1 MKYFV
6 IADPATT
13 ESFMLSVDGL
23 PTEYATE
30 AAAVAAAKEYS
41 VDCYVVKATSSV
53 IPVERHKVTKL
64 A

>member
-6 IADPATT
+6 IADPASSDSFLLTT
-13 ESFMLSVDGL
+13 DGL
-23 PTEYATE
+23 PNEYTTE